1 MAVVD
6 EKFIELL
13 SVDEASFNDEKMR
26 KIKRKFTNRWDKM
39 NNVKLFSAPNN
50 CKDLQRCE

>member
-26 KIKRKFTNRWDKM
+26 KIKQKFYNRWDKM
-39 NNVKLFSAPNN
+39 NNIKLFSALNN

>member
-13 SVDEASFNDEKMR
+13 SVDEATFNDEKMR